1 MTTTA
6 KKEVITIPAPNH
18 TATKRDKPAAKLFP
32 LFHIISLIKKINGM
46 QLTSKSSLLSGNSC
60 TCKIQPMEAEM
71 KENQK

>member
-1 MTTTA
+1 MITTA
-6 KKEVITIPAPNH
+6 KKEMIMKPAPNH
-18 TATKRDKPAAKLFP
+18 TATKRQTCCQTLSTIPHF
-32 LFHIISLIKKINGM
+32 ISLIEKINGM